1 MNLIKL
7 TDPTRLRSFLNTD
20 RAWADYALGDLEPG
34 LFQQTEWFGVVDD
47 GVANDGADEQGTLSA
62 LAMVYRGL
70 QPPICFLMG
79 DERGVDLILD
89 QAVRLPEIGLSVRD
103 EHLPVLEQYYQVAAA
118 TPMWKMALDARD
130 FRSVA
135 GAAIEITLADVSDLL
150 ALYAFG
156 GGDAFSPEEIERG
169 VFCAIRQSDKIVAVA
184 GTHVVSDNGRIAAL
198 GNVMTHPDWRG
209 RGLASI
215 ATSAVVARLI
225 NRGVSTIGLS
235 VSRENAA
242 AIRVYEK
249 LGFKKHATFHEG
261 RAVRKIGNHTGE
273 MESK

>member
-1 MNLIKL
+1 MITVKL
-7 TDPTRLRSFLNTD
+7 SDVARLRSFLNTD
-20 RAWADYALGDLEPG
+20 RAWADYALGDLEPE
-34 LFQQTEWFGVVDD
+34 LFKLTDWYGVV
-47 GVANDGADEQGTLSA
+47 NDGAEEQGDLIA
-62 LAMVYRGL
+62 VAMIYRGL

-79 DERGVDLILD
+79 DMRGVDLILD
-89 QAVRLPEIGLSVRD
+89 QVVRLPEIGLSVHD
-103 EHLPVLEQYYQVAAA
+103 EHLPVLEQYYQVTDA
-118 TPMWKMALDARD
+118 TQMWKMALDVRD
-130 FRSVA
+130 FRSVP
-135 GAAIEITLADVSDLL
+135 GETFEITLADVPDLQ

-169 VFCAIRQSDKIVAVA
+169 VFCGIRQNNQMIAVA

-225 NRGVSTIGLS
+225 DRGVSTIGLS

-249 LGFKKHATFHEG
+249 LGFKKHAAFHEG
-261 RAVRKIGNHTGE
+261 NAMRRANA
-273 MESK
+273 

>member
-7 TDPTRLRSFLNTD
+7 TDPTQIRSFLDTD
-20 RAWADYALGDLEPG
+20 RAWADYALGDLEPE
-34 LFQQTEWFGVVDD
+34 LFQQTEWY
-47 GVANDGADEQGTLSA
+47 GAEEQGA
-62 LAMVYRGL
+62 LVAVAMIYHGL

-79 DERGVDLILD
+79 DECGIDLILEL
-89 QAVRLPEIGLSVRD
+89 AVRLPEIGLSVRD
-103 EHLPVLEQYYQVAAA
+103 EHLPVLEKHYRDNG
-118 TPMWKMALDARD
+118 TCPMWKMALEAAD

-135 GAAIEITLADVSDLL
+135 GDAIELTLADVPDLW

-156 GGDAFSPEEIERG
+156 GGDAFSPKEITRG
-169 VFCAIRQSDKIVAVA
+169 VFCGVRRAGRLIAVA

-209 RGLASI
+209 RGLASM

-225 NRGVSTIGLS
+225 DRGVSTIGLS

-249 LGFKKHATFHEG
+249 LGFKKHVAFHEG
-261 RAVRKIGNHTGE
+261 KAVRKADA
-273 MESK
+273 